1 VSYLVLSHVSKWFA
15 ANKLVPSLHNTNIIK
30 FVMNNLP
37 QCALGTDYKE
47 KCIEERVNG
56 KFLGLQIDNHLNW
69 KNHIDQMISKLSGAC

>member
-1 VSYLVLSHVSKWFA
+1 
-15 ANKLVPSLHNTNIIK
+15 
-30 FVMNNLP
+30 MNNLP